1 MYKRSSAKSWRK
13 YKTKYR
19 LLGNQDKK
27 TGKKYYPP
35 VFLSK
40 NNTSPTSLK
49 DYEFKKEGKL
59 ITWSIVHGAPQGYE
73 EYAPY
78 IIGIVE
84 LENNERLTTQIVNV
98 KKSQLKY
105 GLKLKAVFRKIY
117 QNGDKGIIDYG
128 LKFTAK

>member
-1 MYKRSSAKSWRK
+1 MYKGSSPKSWRK

-19 LLGNQDKK
+19 LLGNQGKK
-27 TGKKYYPP
+27 SDKKYYPP
-35 VFLSK
+35 VFVSPK
-40 NNTSPTSLK
+40 NTSEKLK
-49 DYEFKKEGKL
+49 EYEFKPIGKL
-59 ITWSIVHGAPQGYE
+59 ITWSIVHGAPQGFE

-84 LENNERLTTQIVNV
+84 LEDDERITTQIVNV

-117 QNGDKGIIDYG
+117 QAGERGIIDYG
-128 LKFTAK
+128 LKFSPLY

>member
-1 MYKRSSAKSWRK
+1 MYKGSSPKSWRK

-19 LLGNQDKK
+19 LLGNQGVKS
-27 TGKKYYPP
+27 GKKYYPP
-35 VFLSK
+35 VFVSEK
-40 NNTSPTSLK
+40 NPNEKLK
-49 DYEFKKEGKL
+49 DYEFKEEGKL

-84 LENNERLTTQIVNV
+84 LENNERITTQIVNI

-105 GLKLKAVFRKIY
+105 GLKLRTVFRKIY
-117 QNGDKGIIDYG
+117 QDGNEGIIDYG
-128 LKFTAK
+128 LKFTVK

>member
-1 MYKRSSAKSWRK
+1 MHKGSSAKSWRK

-19 LLGNQDKK
+19 LVGNQGVKS
-27 TGKKYYPP
+27 GKKYYPP
-35 VFLSK
+35 VFVSQ
-40 NNTSPTSLK
+40 K
-49 DYEFKKEGKL
+49 DSSEKLQEYEFKPEGKL
-59 ITWSIVHGAPQGYE
+59 ITWSIVHGAPKGYE

-84 LENNERLTTQIVNV
+84 LEDKERVTTQIVNV

-117 QNGDKGIIDYG
+117 QDGNEGIIDYG
-128 LKFTAK
+128 LNFTIK

>member
-1 MYKRSSAKSWRK
+1 MYKGSSPKSWRK

-19 LLGNQDKK
+19 LLGNQGTKS
-27 TGKKYYPP
+27 GKKYYPP

-40 NNTSPTSLK
+40 NNVSPTDLK
-49 DYEFKKEGKL
+49 EYEFKPEGKL
-59 ITWSIVHGAPQGYE
+59 ITWSIVHGAPKGYK

-78 IIGIVE
+78 IIGIVK
-84 LENNERLTTQIVNV
+84 LKNNERITTQIVNV

-117 QNGDKGIIDYG
+117 QDGDKGIIDYG
-128 LKFTAK
+128 LKFTLK